1 MGDEPEKGILFLC
14 VANSARSQI
23 AEGVARAKL
32 GEHFRIQ
39 SAGSEPTHINPY
51 AVRVM
56 EEIGIDVSHQRS
68 KSVATIDPEDVAVV
82 ITLCDEEVCPVFLGE
97 ARRIHWPLKDPAGNP
112 ELDDDVQL
120 ERFRNTRDAL
130 VAKIGA
136 LRI

>member
-1 MGDEPEKGILFLC
+1 MGDEPTQSILFLC

-23 AEGVARAKL
+23 AEGVARTKL
-32 GEHFRIQ
+32 GERFLIR
-39 SAGSEPTHINPY
+39 SAGSEPTQINPY

-56 EEIGIDVSHQRS
+56 EEIGIDISRQRS
-68 KSVATIDPEDVAVV
+68 KSVATIDPKDVAVV

-97 ARRIHWPLKDPAGNP
+97 ARRIHWPLKDPARSP
-112 ELDDDVQL
+112 ELEDEAQL
-120 ERFRNTRDAL
+120 KRFRDTRDTL